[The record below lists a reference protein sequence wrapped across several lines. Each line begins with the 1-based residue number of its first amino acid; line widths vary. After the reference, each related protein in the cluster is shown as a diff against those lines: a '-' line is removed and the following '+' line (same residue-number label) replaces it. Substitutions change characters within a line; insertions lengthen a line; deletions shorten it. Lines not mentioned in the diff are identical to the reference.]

1 LERRASSQVRTL
13 KPDGTDPRW
22 LGAIGHVSA
31 LTYSYS
37 CPGGPDQLSCIL
49 QIPPSDRTPATDP
62 GRIVEVY
69 RGGSK
74 IWDGKLNE
82 PVPDVSGWQIAA
94 HGAGTFGS
102 DFVNFYRTWSLDDP
116 VNQAIA
122 RGLRWTN
129 PGIPGGWLAQQV
141 DSGSQ
146 TITDHLNGLATPSAQ
161 VWQIDRQNTLQVTG
175 IPSTVNR
182 LLVSTSPVAR
192 TIANDVTT
200 VFIKYEASDDGQG
213 NVVYNTTDAFN
224 QADINQHGPSE
235 VYSDLSNAGVMSA
248 SAAANVGSQ
257 VLARYQR
264 AAFAGPFTVR
274 YGQYLTTGG
283 TPVDLGCERA
293 GTVARL
299 LVTDAPFGGEVAAG
313 VIEFCV
319 GNYSY
324 NDDTQT
330 AQITPLQS
338 ARADFATLLSLIL
351 PGA

>member
-1 LERRASSQVRTL
+1 M
-13 KPDGTDPRW
+13 
-22 LGAIGHVSA
+22 
-31 LTYSYS
+31 
-37 CPGGPDQLSCIL
+37 SCIL
-49 QIPPSDRTPATDP
+49 QIPPSARTSAIDP

-82 PVPDVSGWQIAA
+82 PVPDISGWQVAS

-102 DFVNFYRTWSLDDP
+102 DFVNFYRTWSLNDP
-116 VNQAIA
+116 VDQAIA

-129 PGIPGGWLAQQV
+129 PGIAGGWLAQQV

-146 TITDHLNGLATPSAQ
+146 TVTDHLNGLATPSAQ
-161 VWQIDRQNTLQVTG
+161 VWQVDRSNVLNVTG

-192 TIANDVTT
+192 SIANDVTT
-200 VFIKYEASDDGQG
+200 VFLKYEASDDGQG
-213 NVVYNTTDAFN
+213 NVVYNTTDAFD
-224 QADINQHGPSE
+224 QADIDMHGPTE
-235 VYSDLSNAGVMSA
+235 IYSDLSNAGVMSA
-248 SAAANVGSQ
+248 GAAANVGSQ

-274 YGQYLTTGG
+274 FGQYLTTGG

-313 VIEFCV
+313 KIEFVV
-319 GNYSY
+319 GNYQYS
-324 NDDTQT
+324 DDAGT
-330 AQITPLQS
+330 AQITPLLS
-338 ARADFATLLSLIL
+338 ARADFATLLSLVL